1 MGAFIML
8 KKEKSMGI
16 VKRLLCKHDKT
27 EYVSTDLVRQND
39 GSFITEHMWKCK
51 NCGKLIEGKK
61 HGKVL
66 RKPKVEKEKR
76 KHIKA

>member
-8 KKEKSMGI
+8 QRSKSMGVI
-16 VKRLLCKHDKT
+16 KKILCKHSKT

-39 GSFITEHMWKCK
+39 DSFITKHTWRCK

-66 RKPKVEKEKR
+66 RKSKVEKEKR

>member
-1 MGAFIML
+1 
-8 KKEKSMGI
+8 MGI
-16 VKRLLCKHDKT
+16 IKRMLCKHDKT
-27 EYVSTDLVRQND
+27 EYVRTDLVRQND
-39 GSFITEHMWKCK
+39 GSFITKHTWRCE
-51 NCGKLIEGKK
+51 NCRKLIEGKK

>member
-1 MGAFIML
+1 MGVI
-8 KKEKSMGI
+8 
-16 VKRLLCKHDKT
+16 KRMLCKHDKT
-27 EYVSTDLVRQND
+27 EYVSTDLARQND
-39 GSFITEHMWKCK
+39 GSFITKHTWRCK
-51 NCGKLIEGKK
+51 NCGELIEGKK

>member
-1 MGAFIML
+1 MGVI
-8 KKEKSMGI
+8 
-16 VKRLLCKHDKT
+16 KRMLCKHDKT

-39 GSFITEHMWKCK
+39 DSFIAKHTWRCE

>member
-1 MGAFIML
+1 M
-8 KKEKSMGI
+8 EI

-27 EYVSTDLVRQND
+27 EYVSTELVRQND
-39 GSFITEHMWKCK
+39 GSFITKHTWRCK
-51 NCGKLIEGKK
+51 NCGKLNEEKK

-76 KHIKA
+76 KHTKA

>member
-1 MGAFIML
+1 MGVI
-8 KKEKSMGI
+8 
-16 VKRLLCKHDKT
+16 KRMLCKHDKT

-39 GSFITEHMWKCK
+39 GSFITKHTWSCK
-51 NCGKLIEGKK
+51 NCGELIEGKK

-66 RKPKVEKEKR
+66 RKSKVEKKKR

>member
-8 KKEKSMGI
+8 KKEKRMGI

-39 GSFITEHMWKCK
+39 GSFITEHMWRCK
-51 NCGKLIEGKK
+51 NCGKLIKGRK

-66 RKPKVEKEKR
+66 RKWKVEKEKR
-76 KHIKA
+76 THPKT

>member
-1 MGAFIML
+1 MGVI
-8 KKEKSMGI
+8 
-16 VKRLLCKHDKT
+16 KRMLCKHDKT

-39 GSFITEHMWKCK
+39 DSFIAKHTWRCE

-76 KHIKA
+76 THPKT

>member
-8 KKEKSMGI
+8 KKEKNMGI
-16 VKRLLCKHDKT
+16 IKRMLCKHDKT

-39 GSFITEHMWKCK
+39 GSFITKHTWRCK
-51 NCGKLIEGKK
+51 NCGELIEGKK

-66 RKPKVEKEKR
+66 RKSKVEKEKR
-76 KHIKA
+76 THSKT